1 MLKIKLN
8 AAFTL
13 CLNSVTLGGMK
24 YNYCLYARK
33 STENDEK
40 QALSIE
46 SQVKEMLAVA
56 ERDELEVVEIKKESH
71 SAKDSGERP
80 VFNELIRELKE
91 GKFQGILTWQTDRL
105 SRNAGD
111 LGIMVDMM
119 DRRSLVEIR
128 TYNQVFTN
136 SPNDKFLLMILGSQ
150 AKLENDNRAINVVRG
165 MKTKCE
171 MGVRPCQTPIG
182 YLNDYIHVKGRKEIT
197 LDPERAPYIRQ
208 FFEKSASGIPGRQ
221 ILKWADENGF
231 KTRKGQRLSPTG
243 LYNLL
248 SNPYYYGKFEWPVG
262 SGTWYEVNHESII
275 NKDLFDKVQKRFKTM
290 PKGRPGNRLFNYSG
304 AMICGSCGSK
314 ITAEEK
320 RKILSDGST
329 KKFIYY
335 LCGRYT
341 RRTCDQKPLSEI
353 DLIPKLVELMDGV
366 NLDKFLLKSEY
377 EYEVNKTHKMAEELG
392 STYQRRAMKNL
403 DVRSHMK
410 YVVANGSKEDRIRLL
425 KNLGSKVYLKDK
437 QLYLS

>member
-1 MLKIKLN
+1 
-8 AAFTL
+8 
-13 CLNSVTLGGMK
+13 VK
-24 YNYCLYARK
+24 YSYCLYARK

-56 ERDELEVVEIKKESH
+56 ERDELNVAEIKRESH

-80 VFNELIRELKE
+80 VFNELINELKE
-91 GKFQGILTWQTDRL
+91 GKFQGIITWQTDRL

-182 YLNDYIHVKGRKEIT
+182 YLNDPIHAKGRKEIT
-197 LDPERAPYIRQ
+197 LDPDRAPYIKK
-208 FFEKSASGIPGRQ
+208 FFLMSARGIAGRK
-221 ILKWADENGF
+221 ILRWADAQGF
-231 KTRKGQRLSPTG
+231 KTRRGKPLSPTG

-275 NKDLFDKVQKRFKTM
+275 TKALFYKVQRRFKDM
-290 PKGRPGNRLFNYSG
+290 PKGRATEKIFNYSG
-304 AMICGSCGSK
+304 TMVCGECGST
-314 ITAEEK
+314 ITSVRK
-320 RKILSDGST
+320 RKTRSDG
-329 KKFIYY
+329 KFKDYTYY
-335 LCGRYT
+335 MCSRYT
-341 RRTCDQKPLSEI
+341 RHSCKQLSIEESV
-353 DLIPKLVELMDGV
+353 LIKQLVNLMDGV
-366 NLDKFLLKSEY
+366 NIDKFLLKTEY
-377 EYEVNKTHKMAEELG
+377 EYEVSRIHKMSEQLG
-392 STYQRRAMKNL
+392 NNYNKKAKENL
-403 DVRSHMK
+403 DIRSQMK
-410 YVVANGSKEDRIRLL
+410 YVVENGSREDRIRLL
-425 KNLGSKVYLKDK
+425 KNLGSKVYLKDRSV
-437 QLYLS
+437 YF